1 MAAGIEHGI
10 FGTRSLELT
19 LSTLALVTAFVR
31 RMLKTRVTLGNISRA
46 LLNLTK
52 RLGFAM
58 FKEFSS
64 IPMITQLTVVFSL

>member
-64 IPMITQLTVVFSL
+64 IPMFTQLTVVFSL

>member
-31 RMLKTRVTLGNISRA
+31 RMLKNRVTLGNISRA

-64 IPMITQLTVVFSL
+64 IPMFTQLTVVFSL

>member
-58 FKEFSS
+58 FKEFSY
-64 IPMITQLTVVFSL
+64 IPMFTQLTVVFSL